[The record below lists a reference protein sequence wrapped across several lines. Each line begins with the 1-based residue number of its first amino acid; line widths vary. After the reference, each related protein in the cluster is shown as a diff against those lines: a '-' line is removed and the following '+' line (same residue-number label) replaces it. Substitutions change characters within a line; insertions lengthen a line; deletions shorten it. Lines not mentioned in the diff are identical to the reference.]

1 MYFSY
6 DPSSLA
12 NLYPLYAEEV
22 WDIIR
27 MNRNGQKPES
37 LKDDGA
43 PAAPE
48 FVTAVGDDAINR
60 FDETRKRKKK
70 KKSGNRGGNRD
81 KRKTKGNDRKASETP
96 KTE

>member
-6 DPSSLA
+6 DQSSLA
-12 NLYPLYAEEV
+12 NLYPLSASEV

-27 MNRNGQKPES
+27 MNKNGEKPES
-37 LKDDGA
+37 LKADVA

-48 FVTAVGDDAINR
+48 FVSAVGDDAINR

-70 KKSGNRGGNRD
+70 KRHG
-81 KRKTKGNDRKASETP
+81 KR
-96 KTE
+96 